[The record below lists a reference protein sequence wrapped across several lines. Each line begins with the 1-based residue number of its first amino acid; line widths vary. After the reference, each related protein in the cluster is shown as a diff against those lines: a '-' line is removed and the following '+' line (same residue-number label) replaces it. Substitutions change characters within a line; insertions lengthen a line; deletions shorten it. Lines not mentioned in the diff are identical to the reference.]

1 MLAAMSI
8 SYICYL
14 KECTFKTDKVAVSL

>member
-1 MLAAMSI
+1 MSI